1 MRRFTAATAAL
12 LTAATVA
19 ACSSSGDD
27 PSPQPSA
34 VRAPAS
40 TTAPATTATTAT
52 TTAEAAPDDRL
63 PSILEYEQT
72 LAYAADLDGA
82 AITKRPDGAEREGT
96 AYAET
101 TPGQTLR
108 MTKPDGERAAC
119 SLGAVADFDG
129 EAVLIT
135 AGHCGPVSTEYSEV
149 VPSSGA
155 ESRVGQAVVATD
167 PGNAASRATTTTLDA
182 SIVSTAAKSG
192 GVDPRIGGHYTVTG
206 VADPSTITTRDEICN
221 YSAKTGETCGRALA
235 ATDYFIRAGTY
246 SVKGDSGS
254 PAYIKTGET
263 TALLV
268 GFLSSSPRGSDNVTD
283 YSLAYPI
290 YTKYD
295 LNLPDQNTAMRGE
308 GGSPQPTD
316 PATSLSSAAPFDAAS
331 EAPAPPTGVTL
342 GAGYRWQ
349 LTGPFATV
357 STCDQNADRQPALT
371 SECFSLSDGAAY
383 FWNAVQAQ

>member
-1 MRRFTAATAAL
+1 MRRFTVVTAAM
-12 LTAATVA
+12 LTAATLA
-19 ACSSSGDD
+19 ACSGGGDD
-27 PSPQPSA
+27 SSPEPSA

-40 TTAPATTATTAT
+40 TTAPATTT
-52 TTAEAAPDDRL
+52 EAAQDGQL

-72 LAYAADLDGA
+72 LSYAADLDGA
-82 AITKRPDGAEREGT
+82 AITKRPDGEVREGT
-96 AYAET
+96 SYAET
-101 TPGQTLR
+101 TPGQTLQVA
-108 MTKPDGERAAC
+108 KPDGERGTC

-135 AGHCGPVSTEYSEV
+135 AGHCGPVSTEYSEIVPPNGATSRIGQSV
-149 VPSSGA
+149 VS
-155 ESRVGQAVVATD
+155 D
-167 PGNAASRATTTTLDA
+167 NPGNTSRATEPLLDA

-192 GVDPRIGGHYTVTG
+192 GFDPRIGGQYTVTG
-206 VADPSTITTRDEICN
+206 VADPSTITTRDEICK
-221 YSAKTGETCGRALA
+221 YSARTGETCGKALA
-235 ATDYFIRAGTY
+235 ATDSYLRAGTY

-254 PAYIKTGET
+254 PAYIKTGES

-268 GFLSSSPRGSDNVTD
+268 GFLSSSPDGSDNVTD
-283 YSLAYPI
+283 FALAYPI
-290 YTKYD
+290 YTKYGLD
-295 LNLPDQNTAMRGE
+295 IPTEDTAMRGE

-371 SECFSLSDGAAY
+371 SECFSLSDGGAY

>member
-1 MRRFTAATAAL
+1 MRRFTVATAAL
-12 LTAATVA
+12 LTAATLA
-19 ACSSSGDD
+19 ACSGSGDD
-27 PSPQPSA
+27 PSPEPSA

-40 TTAPATTATTAT
+40 TTAPATTT
-52 TTAEAAPDDRL
+52 EAAPDADRL
-63 PSILEYEQT
+63 PTILEYEQT
-72 LAYAADLDGA
+72 PAYAADLDGA

-96 AYAET
+96 TYAES

-108 MTKPDGERAAC
+108 LTQPDGDRASC
-119 SLGAVADFDG
+119 SLGAVADREG

-135 AGHCGPVSTEYSEV
+135 AGHCGPVSTEYSEI
-149 VPSSGA
+149 VPPNGA
-155 ESRVGQAVVATD
+155 TSRIGQAVVATD
-167 PGNAASRATTTTLDA
+167 PGQENRGTTTTMDA

-192 GVDPRIGGHYTVTG
+192 GLDPRIGGHYSVTG

-221 YSAKTGETCGRALA
+221 YSAKTGETCGKALA

-254 PAYIKTGET
+254 PAYIKTGES

-268 GFLSSSPRGSDNVTD
+268 GFLSSSPDGSDNVTD
-283 YSLAYPI
+283 FSLAYPL

-295 LNLPDQNTAMRGE
+295 LDLPDEATSAPRG
-308 GGSPQPTD
+308 SAPQPTD
-316 PATSLSSAAPFDAAS
+316 TATSLSSAAPFDAAS

-342 GAGYRWQ
+342 GAGYKWQ

-357 STCDQNADRQPALT
+357 STCAQNADRQPALT

>member
-1 MRRFTAATAAL
+1 MRRYTAATAAL

-27 PSPQPSA
+27 PSPEPSA

-40 TTAPATTATTAT
+40 TTATTATAT
-52 TTAEAAPDDRL
+52 PTPTTEAASDDRL
-63 PSILEYEQT
+63 PTIAEYERT
-72 LAYAADLDGA
+72 LAYATDLDGA

-96 AYAET
+96 AYVET

-119 SLGAVADFDG
+119 SLGAVADSDG
-129 EAVLIT
+129 ETVLIT
-135 AGHCGPVSTEYSEV
+135 AGHCGPVGTQYSEV

-155 ESRVGQAVVATD
+155 ESRIGQAVVATD

-206 VADPSTITTRDEICN
+206 VADPSTITTRDEICK
-221 YSAKTGETCGRALA
+221 YSARTGETCGKALA
-235 ATDYFIRAGTY
+235 ATDSYLRAGAY
-246 SVKGDSGS
+246 SVGGDSGS
-254 PAYIKTGET
+254 PAYIKTGES

-268 GFLSSSPRGSDNVTD
+268 GFLSSSPDGSDNVTD
-283 YSLAYPI
+283 FALAYPI
-290 YTKYD
+290 YTKYGLD
-295 LNLPDQNTAMRGE
+295 IPTEDTAMRGE

-331 EAPAPPTGVTL
+331 EAPTPPTDATL
-342 GAGYRWQ
+342 GQGYRWQ

-371 SECFSLSDGAAY
+371 SECFSLSDGNAY

>member
-1 MRRFTAATAAL
+1 MRRLAAATTAV
-12 LTAATVA
+12 LTAVALA
-19 ACSSSGDD
+19 ACSGEDDSS
-27 PSPQPSA
+27 PEPSA

-40 TTAPATTATTAT
+40 TTATTTTTEATTEAAT
-52 TTAEAAPDDRL
+52 EAAPDDRL
-63 PSILEYEQT
+63 PTIAEYAAT
-72 LAYAADLDGA
+72 LAYAADLGGA

-155 ESRVGQAVVATD
+155 ESRIGQAVVSTN
-167 PGNAASRATTTTLDA
+167 PGQENRGTTTTMDA
-182 SIVSTAAKSG
+182 SIVSTAAKTG
-192 GVDPRIGGHYTVTG
+192 GFDPRIGGHYAVTG
-206 VADPSTITTRDEICN
+206 VADPSTITTRDEICK
-221 YSAKTGETCGRALA
+221 YSAKTGETCGKALA
-235 ATDYFIRAGTY
+235 ATDSYLRAGTY

-254 PAYIKTGET
+254 PAYIKTGENT
-263 TALLV
+263 VLLV
-268 GFLSSSPRGSDNVTD
+268 GFLSSSPTEANNVAD
-283 YSLAYPI
+283 FALAYPI
-290 YTKYD
+290 YTKYGLD
-295 LNLPDQNTAMRGE
+295 LPDEATSAPRG
-308 GGSPQPTD
+308 SAPQPAD

-342 GAGYRWQ
+342 GAGYKWQ

-371 SECFSLSDGAAY
+371 SECFSLSDGGVY
-383 FWNAVQAQ
+383 FWNAVQAG